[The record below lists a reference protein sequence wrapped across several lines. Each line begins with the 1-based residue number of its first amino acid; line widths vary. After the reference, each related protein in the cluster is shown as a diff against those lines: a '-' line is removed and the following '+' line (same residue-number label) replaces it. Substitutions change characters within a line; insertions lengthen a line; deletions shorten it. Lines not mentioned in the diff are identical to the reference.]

1 MKKVLIGC
9 GVVSLLVLVGGGIA
23 AYYLVVKP
31 AAQIAG
37 SAIDGAREAV
47 AKVGAAAQTIEAMR
61 ALEADVAAQ
70 GPYTA
75 PADGA
80 LAQAQVERFLA
91 VHQAVIDRL
100 GPERARIAQAV
111 EANPAQGDV
120 AALAGSFAAL
130 AGLGDIGL
138 AAKRA
143 QVEALNAQGLS
154 LAEYRW
160 IRQAG
165 IEALIAGG
173 IELSAGASGA
183 RAAEMIRQ
191 AQQAAQQAAAAA
203 RAMGQVLPEGLT
215 PPGDAA
221 PGESEAA
228 PGTEPVPPAGEGMA
242 LPALTPIQRANFDL
256 VREHRE
262 AYAQSQLL
270 ALVGL

>member
-9 GVVSLLVLVGGGIA
+9 GVVSLLLLVGGGIA

-31 AAQIAG
+31 TMQVAG
-37 SAIDGAREAV
+37 GAIDSAREAV

-61 ALEADVAAQ
+61 AMDAEVTAQ

-80 LAQAQVERFLA
+80 LGQAQVERFLA
-91 VHQAVIDRL
+91 VHQAVVDRL
-100 GPERARIAQAV
+100 GPERERIAQAV
-111 EANPAQGDV
+111 EASPTQGDV

-130 AGLGDIGL
+130 AGLGDVGL

-143 QVEALNAQGLS
+143 QVDALNAQGLS
-154 LAEYRW
+154 IAEYRW

-165 IEALIAGG
+165 IQALVAGG
-173 IELSAGASGA
+173 IELSVGASGA
-183 RAAEMIRQ
+183 RAAELIRE
-191 AQQAAQQAAAAA
+191 AQEAAAQAAAAA
-203 RAMGQVLPEGLT
+203 RAVGQALPEGLT
-215 PPGDAA
+215 PPADTVPAEDAGA
-221 PGESEAA
+221 AGESE
-228 PGTEPVPPAGEGMA
+228 PAGDAGA
-242 LPALTPIQRANFDL
+242 TLPALTPVQRANFDL

-262 AYAQSQLL
+262 AFAQSQML

>member
-9 GVVSLLVLVGGGIA
+9 GIVSLLLIVGGGIA
-23 AYYLVVKP
+23 AYYLVFKP

-61 ALEADVAAQ
+61 ALEADVVAQ
-70 GPYTA
+70 GEYTP

-80 LAQAQVERFLA
+80 LVQAQLERFLA
-91 VHQAVIDRL
+91 VHQAVVDRL
-100 GPERARIAQAV
+100 GPERERIAQTV
-111 EANPAQGDV
+111 EQNPAQGDI
-120 AALAGSFAAL
+120 AAIAGSFAAL
-130 AGLGDIGL
+130 AGLGEVGL

-143 QVEALNAQGLS
+143 QVDALNAQGLS

-165 IEALIAGG
+165 IAALVAGG
-173 IELSAGASGA
+173 IELSVGAGGA
-183 RAAEMIRQ
+183 RATELIRQ
-191 AQQAAQQAAAAA
+191 AQQAAEQAAAAA
-203 RAMGQVLPEGLT
+203 RAVGQALPEGLT
-215 PPGDAA
+215 PPADRAPATDAEAVEEPA
-221 PGESEAA
+221 PGVADGVAA
-228 PGTEPVPPAGEGMA
+228 A
-242 LPALTPIQRANFDL
+242 ALTPVQRANFDL

-262 AYAQSQLL
+262 AFAQSQLL

>member
-9 GVVSLLVLVGGGIA
+9 GVVSLLLLVGGGIA

-31 AAQIAG
+31 TMEVAG
-37 SAIDGAREAV
+37 GAIDSAREAV

-61 ALEADVAAQ
+61 ALESEVTAP
-70 GPYTA
+70 GEYTA

-80 LAQAQVERFLA
+80 LEQVQVERFLA

-100 GPERARIAQAV
+100 GPERERIAQAV
-111 EANPAQGDV
+111 DTAPAQGEV
-120 AALAGSFAAL
+120 AAIAGSFAAL

-143 QVEALNAQGLS
+143 QVDALNAQGLS

-173 IELSAGASGA
+173 IELSVGAGGA
-183 RAAEMIRQ
+183 RAGEMIRQ
-191 AQQAAQQAAAAA
+191 AQQAAAQAAAAA
-203 RAMGQVLPEGLT
+203 RALGQALPEGLT
-215 PPGDAA
+215 PPPDAT
-221 PGESEAA
+221 PSEAPA
-228 PGTEPVPPAGEGMA
+228 RDSEPAPAGEGGTQV
-242 LPALTPIQRANFDL
+242 PALTPVQRANFDL

-262 AYAQSQLL
+262 AFAQSQML